1 METLK
6 SNYWERLKKM
16 QCPKCNRVIRDN
28 STIGMYECT
37 NEKCTFKIS
46 HDIFINV
53 VTDLYKPKK
62 QQVGE
67 YENLSALN
75 NL

>member
-16 QCPKCNRVIRDN
+16 QCPKCNRLIRDN
-28 STIGMYECT
+28 LNIDMYECT
-37 NEKCTFKIS
+37 SAKCTFKIS
-46 HDIFINV
+46 HDIFNSV
-53 VTDLYKPKK
+53 VADLYKPKSARAS
-62 QQVGE
+62 E
-67 YENLSALN
+67 YDNLSALN